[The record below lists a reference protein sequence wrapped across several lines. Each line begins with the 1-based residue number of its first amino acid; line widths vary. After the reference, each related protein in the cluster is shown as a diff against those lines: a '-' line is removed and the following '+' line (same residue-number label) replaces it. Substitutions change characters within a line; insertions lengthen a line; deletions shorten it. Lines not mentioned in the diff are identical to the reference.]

1 MKKYLLIIG
10 ILLCAAHSFALIL
23 EGTIVLNDKG
33 TFLLANADGEAFAIL
48 APSNTVYLSNKLT
61 PFVGKQVRV
70 MSDGFVN
77 LSLEHLKYRLSGS
90 LTIKEIPQGEE
101 Q

>member
-23 EGTIVLNDKG
+23 EGTLVLNDKG
-33 TFLLANADGEAFAIL
+33 TFLLANAEGEAFAIL
-48 APSNTVYLSNKLT
+48 APSNAVYLSNKLT

-70 MSDGFVN
+70 MSNGFKDLDCEN
-77 LSLEHLKYRLSGS
+77 LKYRLSGGI
-90 LTIKEIPQGEE
+90 TIKEIPQGDE
-101 Q
+101 